1 MFQFPDQ
8 LSAGFDSYFEEG
20 GFDTSL
26 NQALHNGEG
35 SVDLNV
41 FIHVVGL
48 EVDVDAYMNTGEE
61 WDHAGEFPSMQ
72 IPKIPP
78 DPATS
83 DGGKDARFRR
93 VTDPTEPF

>member
-1 MFQFPDQ
+1 M
-8 LSAGFDSYFEEG
+8 
-20 GFDTSL
+20 
-26 NQALHNGEG
+26 
-35 SVDLNV
+35 
-41 FIHVVGL
+41 GL